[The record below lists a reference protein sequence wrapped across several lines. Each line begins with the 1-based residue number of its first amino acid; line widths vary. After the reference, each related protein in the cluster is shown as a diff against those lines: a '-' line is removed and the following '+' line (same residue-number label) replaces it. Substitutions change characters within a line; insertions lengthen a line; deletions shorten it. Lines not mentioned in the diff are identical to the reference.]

1 MCNSLQSARSFVRL
15 SAWHQNRNTPGKIQL
30 QHTMKTVKAGILT
43 LGIAALLVSCDS
55 KEKERLQYKIDSL
68 NTELQA
74 SQAEASQL
82 KEVNVLI
89 DSIDASRRVLR
100 ANVVEGTSYS
110 SYSERLND
118 INQYIKDSQMKIAE
132 LEKKSKNTAGMA
144 SSIKRLKAD
153 LELRQQEVA
162 ALQLEVSKMRSENE
176 TMAKAIT
183 QKDSSLLAKEEVIK
197 VRESDIASLETLM
210 KDTNEQNKVTTANLY
225 YEQAKAMEKV
235 ADRTNFAPRKKKE
248 ALREALELYKI
259 SLSLGKEEAQKKINA
274 LEKELS

>member
-1 MCNSLQSARSFVRL
+1 
-15 SAWHQNRNTPGKIQL
+15 
-30 QHTMKTVKAGILT
+30 MKTIKAGILT
-43 LGIAALLVSCDS
+43 LGLAAVLVSCGTQ
-55 KEKERLQYKIDSL
+55 EKERLQSKIDSL

-110 SYSERLND
+110 NYSERLND
-118 INQYIKDSQMKIAE
+118 INQYIKESQAKIAE
-132 LEKKSKNTAGMA
+132 LEKKSKNAAGLSA
-144 SSIKRLKAD
+144 SVKRLKSD
-153 LELRQQEVA
+153 LELRQQEIA

-176 TMAKAIT
+176 TMVRAIS
-183 QKDSSLLAKEEVIK
+183 QKDSTLLAKDEVIK
-197 VRESDIASLETLM
+197 VRETDISSLETLM
-210 KDTNEQNKVTTANLY
+210 KDTNEQNKINTANLY
-225 YEQAKAMEKV
+225 YDQAKALEKV

-259 SLSLGKEEAQKKINA
+259 SLSLGKQEAQKKIEA

>member
-1 MCNSLQSARSFVRL
+1 
-15 SAWHQNRNTPGKIQL
+15 
-30 QHTMKTVKAGILT
+30 MKTVKAGILT
-43 LGIAALLVSCDS
+43 LGIAVLLVSCDS
-55 KEKERLQYKIDSL
+55 KEKERLQYRIDSL
-68 NTELQA
+68 NTELQV

-100 ANVVEGTSYS
+100 ANVVEGTSYT

-132 LEKKSKNTAGMA
+132 LEKKSKNAAGMA

-176 TMAKAIT
+176 TMTKAIS

-210 KDTNEQNKVTTANLY
+210 KDTNEQNKMTTANLY
-225 YEQAKAMEKV
+225 FEQAKAMEKV

-248 ALREALELYKI
+248 AMREALELYKI
-259 SLSLGKEEAQKKINA
+259 SLSLGKEEAQKKIDA

>member
-1 MCNSLQSARSFVRL
+1 
-15 SAWHQNRNTPGKIQL
+15 
-30 QHTMKTVKAGILT
+30 MKTIKAGILT
-43 LGIAALLVSCDS
+43 LGVAVLLASCDT

-100 ANVVEGTSYS
+100 ANVVEGTSYAN
-110 SYSERLND
+110 YSERLND
-118 INQYIKDSQMKIAE
+118 INQYIKDSQNKIAE
-132 LEKKSKNTAGMA
+132 LEKKSKNAAGLSA
-144 SSIKRLKAD
+144 SVKRLKAD
-153 LELRQQEVA
+153 LELRQSEIA

-176 TMAKAIT
+176 TMVKAINA
-183 QKDSSLLAKEEVIK
+183 KDSTLLAKDEVIK
-197 VRESDIASLETLM
+197 VRESDISSLETLM
-210 KDTNEQNKVTTANLY
+210 KDTNEQNKISTANLY
-225 YEQAKAMEKV
+225 FQQAKAMEKV

-259 SLSLGKEEAQKKINA
+259 SLSLGKEEAQTKIDE

>member
-1 MCNSLQSARSFVRL
+1 MRTF
-15 SAWHQNRNTPGKIQL
+15 
-30 QHTMKTVKAGILT
+30 KAGILT
-43 LGIAALLVSCDS
+43 LGIAAALVSCDS

-74 SQAEASQL
+74 SQQEASQL

-100 ANVVEGTSYS
+100 ANVVEGTSYAN
-110 SYSERLND
+110 YSERLND
-118 INQYIKDSQMKIAE
+118 INQYIKDSQAKIAE
-132 LEKKSKNTAGMA
+132 LEKKSKNAAGMA

-153 LELRQQEVA
+153 LELRQSEIA

-176 TMAKAIT
+176 TMVRAINT
-183 QKDSSLLAKEEVIK
+183 KDSTLLAKDEVIK
-197 VRESDIASLETLM
+197 VRETDISSLETLM
-210 KDTNEQNKVTTANLY
+210 KDTNEQNKITTANLY
-225 YEQAKAMEKV
+225 FEQAKAMEKV

-259 SLSLGKEEAQKKINA
+259 SLSLGKTEAQKKIDA
-274 LEKELS
+274 IEKDLS